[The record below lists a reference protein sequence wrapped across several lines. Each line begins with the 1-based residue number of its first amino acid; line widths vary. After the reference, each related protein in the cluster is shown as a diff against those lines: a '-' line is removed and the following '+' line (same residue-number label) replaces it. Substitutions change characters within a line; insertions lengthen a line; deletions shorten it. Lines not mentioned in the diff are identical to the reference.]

1 MPGLTGRLSGLTFR
15 LTGSL
20 IRMNG
25 HNMSRKERE
34 TEFRRRSIV
43 EAAREVFSEKGFD
56 GTTID
61 NVAAK
66 SEFAKAT
73 LYKFFRTKED
83 LYMSVVENV
92 FTEINEIAEGA
103 MNEDLPVREK
113 FALFIHRLITHFS
126 DHADFFRLLMRE
138 VGRVNMAG
146 WKGSPH
152 ALIHEKLNEILA
164 RELKRGIKNKEVRKI
179 DTLRAGQ
186 VFNHMVYAY
195 HMNNLFHE
203 HDEKM
208 KKEAVDFLIT
218 VFFDGI
224 GTGAKKK

>member
-1 MPGLTGRLSGLTFR
+1 MT
-15 LTGSL
+15 
-20 IRMNG
+20 
-25 HNMSRKERE
+25 RKERE
-34 TEFRRRSIV
+34 IEFRRKAIV
-43 EAAREVFSEKGFD
+43 EAAREVFSENGYD

-61 NVAAK
+61 SVAAR

-73 LYKFFRTKED
+73 LYRFFRTKEE
-83 LYMSVVENV
+83 LYMSVVEDV
-92 FTEINEIAEGA
+92 FREINEIAEGA
-103 MNEDLPVREK
+103 MREELPVRDK
-113 FALFIHRLITHFS
+113 FGLFIHRLITHFS

-152 ALIHEKLNEILA
+152 ALIHERLNEILA
-164 RELKRGIKNKEVRKI
+164 RELERGIRQREIRKI

-195 HMNNLFHE
+195 HMNNLFYE

-208 KKEAVDFLIT
+208 KKEAVDFLVT

-224 GTGAKKK
+224 GSGAKEK

>member
-1 MPGLTGRLSGLTFR
+1 
-15 LTGSL
+15 
-20 IRMNG
+20 
-25 HNMSRKERE
+25 MSRKERE
-34 TEFRRRSIV
+34 IEFRRKAIV
-43 EAAREVFSEKGFD
+43 EAAREVFSENGYD

-61 NVAAK
+61 SVAAR

-73 LYKFFRTKED
+73 LYKFFRTKEE
-83 LYMSVVENV
+83 LYMSVVEDV
-92 FTEINEIAEGA
+92 FVEINEIAEGA
-103 MNEDLPVREK
+103 MREELPVRDK
-113 FALFIHRLITHFS
+113 FALFVHRLITHFS

-152 ALIHEKLNEILA
+152 AMIHEKLNEILA
-164 RELKRGIKNKEVRKI
+164 RELERGIKNREIRKI

-195 HMNNLFHE
+195 HMNNLFYE

-208 KKEAVDFLIT
+208 KEEAVDFLVT

-224 GTGAKKK
+224 GLGAKKK

>member
-1 MPGLTGRLSGLTFR
+1 MGP
-15 LTGSL
+15 
-20 IRMNG
+20 
-25 HNMSRKERE
+25 RKERE
-34 TEFRRRSIV
+34 TEFRRKTIV
-43 EAAREVFSEKGFD
+43 EAAREVFSEKGYN

-73 LYKFFRTKED
+73 LYKFFKNKEE
-83 LYMSVVENV
+83 LYLSVVEDV
-92 FTEINEIAEGA
+92 FREINDIAEKA
-103 MNEDLPVREK
+103 MQEDLPVRDK
-113 FALFIHRLITHFS
+113 FRLFIQRLITHFS

-138 VGRVNMAG
+138 IGRVNMAG

-152 ALIHEKLNEILA
+152 AMIHEQLNEILA
-164 RELKRGIKNKEVRKI
+164 RELERGMKLREIRKT
-179 DTLRAGQ
+179 DSLRAAQ

-195 HMNNLFHE
+195 HMNNLFFE

-208 KKEAVDFLIT
+208 KKEAVDFLVT

-224 GTGAKKK
+224 GVKGKTK

>member
-1 MPGLTGRLSGLTFR
+1 MV
-15 LTGSL
+15 
-20 IRMNG
+20 
-25 HNMSRKERE
+25 SRKERE
-34 TEFRRRSIV
+34 LEFRRKTIV
-43 EAAREVFSEKGFD
+43 EAAREVFSEKGYD

-61 NVAAK
+61 NVAAR

-73 LYKFFRTKED
+73 LYKFFKTKEE
-83 LYMSVVENV
+83 LYLSVVEDV
-92 FTEINEIAEGA
+92 FTEINGIAERA
-103 MNEDLPVREK
+103 MQEDLPVREK
-113 FALFIHRLITHFS
+113 FALFIRRLITHFS

-152 ALIHEKLNEILA
+152 AAIHEQLNDILA
-164 RELKRGIKNKEVRKI
+164 RELERGMKLKEVRKT
-179 DTLRAGQ
+179 DALRAAQ

-195 HMNNLFHE
+195 HMNNLFFE

-208 KKEAVDFLIT
+208 KKEAVEFLVS

-224 GTGAKKK
+224 GLGGKSK

>member
-1 MPGLTGRLSGLTFR
+1 MVP
-15 LTGSL
+15 
-20 IRMNG
+20 
-25 HNMSRKERE
+25 RKERE
-34 TEFRRRSIV
+34 TEFRRRTIV
-43 EAAREVFSEKGFD
+43 EAAREVFSEKGYD

-61 NVAAK
+61 NVAAR

-73 LYKFFRTKED
+73 LYKFFRTKEE
-83 LYMSVVENV
+83 LYLSVVEDV
-92 FTEINEIAEGA
+92 FAEINGIAEKA
-103 MNEDLPVREK
+103 MEEDLPVREK
-113 FALFIHRLITHFS
+113 FGLFIHRLITHFS

-152 ALIHEKLNEILA
+152 AMIHEQLNQILA
-164 RELKRGIKNKEVRKI
+164 RELERGMKLKQVRKT
-179 DTLRAGQ
+179 DALRAAQ

-195 HMNNLFHE
+195 HMNNLFFE

-208 KKEAVDFLIT
+208 KKEAVEFLVS

-224 GTGAKKK
+224 GLGGKKK